1 MPDKADEILTT
12 MFDVYQAALQDLRGR
27 CEASLQQ
34 ARDLILSASG
44 NIIVCGMGK
53 SGLVGRKISATLSST
68 GTPSV
73 FLHPAEAMHGD
84 LGIVRKGDV
93 MILISYSGET
103 EEVVRLLPA
112 LRRLEVKIIAIVG
125 QVNSTLGKAAS
136 ICLDA
141 TVDKEACPLNLAPTT
156 STLTTL
162 VLGDALA
169 ILLMQERG
177 FQSVDFAATHP
188 GGKLGKK
195 LLNTVG
201 DVMRTH
207 DLPFVP
213 DNMPM
218 TEVIIKMTEGRLGLA
233 LVGTADNLQGIITD
247 GDLRRMLVDGRAL
260 ADHSAAQV
268 MNPAP
273 QAISADTPFGHA
285 EELMTDARIQCLV
298 VTDKAGAVA
307 GIIQIF

>member
-1 MPDKADEILTT
+1 MADKADEILTT
-12 MFDVYQAALQDLRGR
+12 MFDVYQVALRDLQGR
-27 CEASLQQ
+27 CDNALQQ
-34 ARDLILSASG
+34 ARDMILSAQGS
-44 NIIVCGMGK
+44 IIVCGMGK

-84 LGIVRKGDV
+84 LGVVRKGDV

-103 EEVVRLLPA
+103 EEIVRLLPA

-125 QVNSTLGKAAS
+125 QVNSSLGKAAS

-141 TVDKEACPLNLAPTT
+141 AVDKEACPLNLAPTT

-169 ILLMQERG
+169 ILLMRERG
-177 FQSVDFAATHP
+177 FQSVDFAATHL

-207 DLPFVP
+207 ELPFVSA
-213 DNMPM
+213 DTPM
-218 TEVIIKMTEGRLGLA
+218 TDVILKMTEGRLGLA
-233 LVGTADNLQGIITD
+233 LIGAPDKLQGIITD
-247 GDLRRMLVDGRAL
+247 GDLRRMLVEGGSLSDTKA
-260 ADHSAAQV
+260 HQV

-273 QAISADTPFGHA
+273 QTIPADMPLGSA

-298 VTDKAGAVA
+298 VTDKAGTVA
-307 GIIQIF
+307 GVIQIF

>member
-1 MPDKADEILTT
+1 MADKADEILTT
-12 MFDVYQAALQDLRGR
+12 MFDVYQAALRDLHGR
-27 CEASLQQ
+27 CDRSLQQ
-34 ARDLILSASG
+34 ARDMILSAQGSV
-44 NIIVCGMGK
+44 IVCGMGK

-103 EEVVRLLPA
+103 EEIVRLLPA

-125 QVNSTLGKAAS
+125 QVVSSLGKVAS

-141 TVDKEACPLNLAPTT
+141 AVDKEACPLNLAPTT

-169 ILLMQERG
+169 ILLMRERG

-207 DLPFVP
+207 ELPFASA
-213 DNMPM
+213 DMPM
-218 TEVIIKMTEGRLGLA
+218 TDVILKMTEGRLGLA
-233 LVGTADNLQGIITD
+233 LIGAPDKLQGIITD
-247 GDLRRMLVDGRAL
+247 GDLRRMLVEGVSLSDTKAG
-260 ADHSAAQV
+260 QV

-273 QAISADTPFGHA
+273 QTIPSDMPLGAA
-285 EELMTDARIQCLV
+285 EELMTEARIQCLV
-298 VTDKAGAVA
+298 VTDEAGAVA
-307 GIIQIF
+307 GVIQIF

>member
-1 MPDKADEILTT
+1 M
-12 MFDVYQAALQDLRGR
+12 
-27 CEASLQQ
+27 
-34 ARDLILSASG
+34 ILSAQGSV
-44 NIIVCGMGK
+44 IVCGMGK

-84 LGIVRKGDV
+84 LGIVRTGDV

-103 EEVVRLLPA
+103 EEIVRLLPA

-125 QVNSTLGKAAS
+125 QVNSSLGKAAS

-141 TVDKEACPLNLAPTT
+141 AVDKEACPLNLAPTT

-177 FQSVDFAATHP
+177 FKSVDFAATHP

-207 DLPFVP
+207 DLPFVRP
-213 DNMPM
+213 DTPM
-218 TEVIIKMTEGRLGLA
+218 IDVILAMTEGRLGLA
-233 LVGTADNLQGIITD
+233 LVGEADNLLGIITD
-247 GDLRRMLVDGRAL
+247 GDLRRMLVEGGNL
-260 ADHSAAQV
+260 AESIASQI

-273 QAISADTPFGHA
+273 QTISSATALGDA
-285 EELMTDARIQCLV
+285 EEVMADARIQCLV
-298 VTDKAGAVA
+298 VTDTDGMVA
-307 GIIQIF
+307 GVIQIF

>member
-1 MPDKADEILTT
+1 MSDRTDEIVTT
-12 MFDVYQAALQDLRGR
+12 MFDVYQGALQGLKGRCDAALG
-27 CEASLQQ
+27 A
-34 ARDLILSASG
+34 ARDMILSAQGSV
-44 NIIVCGMGK
+44 IVCGIGK

-84 LGIVRKGDV
+84 LGIVRTGDV

-103 EEVVRLLPA
+103 EEIVRLLPA

-125 QVNSTLGKAAS
+125 QVNSSLGKAAS

-141 TVDKEACPLNLAPTT
+141 AVDKEACPLNLAPTT

-177 FQSVDFAATHP
+177 FKSVDFAATHP

-207 DLPFVP
+207 DLPFVRP
-213 DNMPM
+213 DTTM
-218 TEVIIKMTEGRLGLA
+218 TDVILAMTEGRLGLA
-233 LVGTADNLQGIITD
+233 LVGEADNLLGIITD
-247 GDLRRMLVDGRAL
+247 GDLRRMLVEGGNL
-260 ADHSAAQV
+260 AESIASQI

-273 QAISADTPFGHA
+273 QTISSATALGDA
-285 EELMTDARIQCLV
+285 EEVMADARIQCLV
-298 VTDKAGAVA
+298 VTDTDGMVA
-307 GIIQIF
+307 GVIQIF

>member
-1 MPDKADEILTT
+1 

-141 TVDKEACPLNLAPTT
+141 AVDKEAC
-156 STLTTL
+156 
-162 VLGDALA
+162 
-169 ILLMQERG
+169 
-177 FQSVDFAATHP
+177 
-188 GGKLGKK
+188 
-195 LLNTVG
+195 
-201 DVMRTH
+201 
-207 DLPFVP
+207 
-213 DNMPM
+213 
-218 TEVIIKMTEGRLGLA
+218 
-233 LVGTADNLQGIITD
+233 
-247 GDLRRMLVDGRAL
+247 
-260 ADHSAAQV
+260 
-268 MNPAP
+268 
-273 QAISADTPFGHA
+273 
-285 EELMTDARIQCLV
+285 
-298 VTDKAGAVA
+298 
-307 GIIQIF
+307 

>member
-1 MPDKADEILTT
+1 MSDRTDEIVTT
-12 MFDVYQAALQDLRGR
+12 MFDVYQGALQGLKGRCDAALG
-27 CEASLQQ
+27 A
-34 ARDLILSASG
+34 ARDMILSAQGSV
-44 NIIVCGMGK
+44 IVCGMGK

-84 LGIVRKGDV
+84 LGIVRTGDV

-103 EEVVRLLPA
+103 EEIVRLLPA

-125 QVNSTLGKAAS
+125 QVNSSLGKAAS

-141 TVDKEACPLNLAPTT
+141 AVDKEACPLNLAPTT

-177 FQSVDFAATHP
+177 FKPVDFAATHP

-207 DLPFVP
+207 DLPFVRP
-213 DNMPM
+213 DTPM
-218 TEVIIKMTEGRLGLA
+218 TDVILAMTEGRLGLA
-233 LVGTADNLQGIITD
+233 LVGEADNLLGIITD
-247 GDLRRMLVDGRAL
+247 GDLRRMLVEGGNL
-260 ADHSAAQV
+260 AESIASQI
-268 MNPAP
+268 MNSAP
-273 QAISADTPFGHA
+273 QTISSATALGDA
-285 EELMTDARIQCLV
+285 EEVMADARIQCLV
-298 VTDKAGAVA
+298 VTDTDGMVA
-307 GIIQIF
+307 GVIQIF